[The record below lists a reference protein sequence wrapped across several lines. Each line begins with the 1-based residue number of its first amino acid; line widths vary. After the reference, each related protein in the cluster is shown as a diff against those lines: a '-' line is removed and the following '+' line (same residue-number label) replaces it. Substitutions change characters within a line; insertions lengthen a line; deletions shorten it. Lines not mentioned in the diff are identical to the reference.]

1 MEGAVVTEK
10 WEGKLKEAEGKL
22 TDDELR
28 EAQGKTEAAWGE
40 TKEKAEDIAGEA
52 KEKAEDIGTEAERR
66 WEGAKE
72 GA

>member
-1 MEGAVVTEK
+1 MTEK

-28 EAQGKTEAAWGE
+28 EDQGKAEAAWSE
-40 TKEKAEDIAGEA
+40 AEEKAEDL
-52 KEKAEDIGTEAERR
+52 GTEAERL
-66 WEGAKE
+66 WEDAKE

>member
-1 MEGAVVTEK
+1 MEGDVVTEK

-28 EAQGKTEAAWGE
+28 EGQGKAEAAWGE
-40 TKEKAEDIAGEA
+40 AKEKTEDVAGEA
-52 KEKAEDIGTEAERR
+52 KEKAEDVGTEAERR
-66 WEGAKE
+66 WDDAKE

>member
-1 MEGAVVTEK
+1 MGGAVVTEK

-28 EAQGKTEAAWGE
+28 EAQGKAEA
-40 TKEKAEDIAGEA
+40 TLGEA

-66 WEGAKE
+66 WEDAKE
-72 GA
+72 DA

>member
-1 MEGAVVTEK
+1 MTEK

-28 EAQGKTEAAWGE
+28 DAQGKAEAAWSE
-40 TKEKAEDIAGEA
+40 AEEKAEDL
-52 KEKAEDIGTEAERR
+52 GTEAERL
-66 WEGAKE
+66 WEDAKE

>member
-1 MEGAVVTEK
+1 MEGDVVTEK

-28 EAQGKTEAAWGE
+28 EGQGKAEAAW
-40 TKEKAEDIAGEA
+40 GEA
-52 KEKAEDIGTEAERR
+52 KEKAEDVATEAERR
-66 WEGAKE
+66 WEDAKE